1 MHLILTVLL
10 LLLLPAAGLT
20 CEKCDIVI
28 DVIDGDTVVILCEG
42 EKRPVHLV
50 TVDAPQLEQPYG
62 EEAKAFTTK
71 LLLNNVATI
80 SYIDRNR
87 ASDIVSAS
95 GNSLKWGLIRAGLA
109 WYPENHQKNELRN
122 VADKL
127 GKYERKAR
135 RSRKGLWADDDPKAP
150 WTIHRGTEAL
160 PDVVASLGN
169 RAFGQAKIP
178 NGVRVVG

>member
-1 MHLILTVLL
+1 MRLILTILL
-10 LLLLPAAGLT
+10 FLILPGT
-20 CEKCDIVI
+20 SFSCDKCDIVI
-28 DVIDGDTVVILCEG
+28 DVIDGDTVIILCEG

-62 EEAKAFTTK
+62 KEAKLFTEK

-87 ASDIVSAS
+87 ATDIVSAS
-95 GNSLKWGLIRAGLA
+95 GSSLKWGLVRGGLA
-109 WYPENHQKNELRN
+109 WYPENHKENELRN

-135 RSRKGLWADDDPKAP
+135 RGRKGLWADDNPQAP
-150 WTIHRGTEAL
+150 WTIHRHTEAL

-169 RAFGQAKIP
+169 RAFGRAKIP
-178 NGVRVVG
+178 NGVRIVG

>member
-1 MHLILTVLL
+1 MRFILTVLL
-10 LLLLPAAGLT
+10 LLLLPTAAFT

-42 EKRPVHLV
+42 VKRPVHLV

-62 EEAKAFTTK
+62 EEAKDFTKK

-80 SYIDRNR
+80 NYIDRNR

-95 GNSLKWGLIRAGLA
+95 GSSLKWGLIRAGLA
-109 WYPENHQKNELRN
+109 WYPENHEKNELRN

-135 RSRKGLWADDDPKAP
+135 RSRKGLWADDDPQAP
-150 WTIHRGTEAL
+150 WKLHRGTEAL
-160 PDVVASLGN
+160 PDVVAKLGN
-169 RAFGQAKIP
+169 QAFGRAKIP
-178 NGVRVVG
+178 NGVRIVG